1 QIAKLDKD
9 IVWYEYQE
17 VDGVQV
23 LAPKVYLS
31 QNTLKNLNTDTRS
44 RITGIENTYV
54 RTGNLENAGL
64 IGGYGNTY
72 VEAKEVN
79 NRTLGNQLA
88 EIRGN
93 KTTII
98 AQNNINNIGAKISG
112 NESLNLVAIDG
123 DIVNKSTVE
132 KIEFNNGEFDRSKF
146 TKIDSVGEIVSNGNM
161 YMLTN
166 NYTSVGAITQAKNLN
181 INVTNDINIKSQEVS
196 GEQKFGK
203 GDSQYNYYGFERNI
217 GSVVKAENLNTTA
230 SNLNISGS
238 AVTTKTANL
247 NVDKLNIESKV
258 DKEDEIRKSSY
269 KDLLKSGSK
278 KETIHNEENSAG
290 SLYVENKG
298 TIKGDVNLVGSNLV
312 LGNDSFVGGKVTT
325 DSRELHSSYSLEEKK
340 KGFSGSIGSG
350 GFSVGY
356 GKSESKLKEKDL
368 TNAKSNLV
376 LGDGTTLNKG
386 ADITATNL
394 IHGNIS
400 INNGDVKFGARK
412 DVKNVETSSKS
423 SGINLSVKIK
433 SDALDRAKQGVDS
446 FKQMKS
452 GDILGSIASTTNTV
466 TGVVSGLASNQ
477 GTKLPLSAVNK
488 NNSDDDNDDDQNN
501 QDNTVGKDNLKAAQ
515 ATNNFYANVG
525 VNLGFNKSSSNSNS
539 HSESGVVTTIKG
551 KNGNSSITYNNVKNI
566 EYIGTQAQN
575 TKFIYNNVENITKK
589 AIELNNYSSSS
600 SRSSGISAGVTIGYG
615 DGTQTSV

>member
-1 QIAKLDKD
+1 MIK
-9 IVWYEYQE
+9 IYEYQE

-31 QNTLKNLNTDTRS
+31 QNTIKNLNTDSRS

-54 RTGNLENAGL
+54 RTGNLENVGL

-112 NESLNLVAIDG
+112 NESLNLVAING
-123 DIVNKSTVE
+123 DIINKSTIKNVE
-132 KIEFNNGEFDRSKF
+132 YNFGELDRTRHSELV
-146 TKIDSVGEIVSNGNM
+146 SVGQIVSNGNLNILGNNFTSTAA
-161 YMLTN
+161 LTKGDN
-166 NYTSVGAITQAKNLN
+166 VVLNVRENVNIGSLKLSGEEKFGSNSENYTSYAFEKNIGSDLEGKKLTISGNNLN
-181 INVTNDINIKSQEVS
+181 I
-196 GEQKFGK
+196 K
-203 GDSQYNYYGFERNI
+203 GS
-217 GSVVKAENLNTTA
+217 SVIAENALINTK
-230 SNLNISGS
+230 NVNIVSDVNYENRES
-238 AVTTKTANL
+238 SSKTKTGFLSSKSSEEKSHEETNSTANL
-247 NVDKLNIESKV
+247 NVK
-258 DKEDEIRKSSY
+258 
-269 KDLLKSGSK
+269 
-278 KETIHNEENSAG
+278 
-290 SLYVENKG
+290 NKAI
-298 TIKGDVNLVGSNLV
+298 IKGDVNLVGSNLV

-325 DSRELHSSYSLEEKK
+325 DSRELHSSYSYKESK

-412 DVKNVETSSKS
+412 DLKDVETSSKS

-452 GDILGSIASTTNTV
+452 GDILGGIASSTNTV
-466 TGVVSGLASNQ
+466 TGIVSGLASNQ
-477 GTKLPLSAVNK
+477 GTKLPVSAAK
-488 NNSDDDNDDDQNN
+488 A
-501 QDNTVGKDNLKAAQ
+501 DNTVGKDNLKAAQ
-515 ATNNFYANVG
+515 ATNNFYANAG
-525 VNLGFNKSSSNSNS
+525 VNLGFNKSSSESKS

-551 KNGNSSITYNNVKNI
+551 KNGNSSITYNDVKNI
-566 EYIGTQAQN
+566 EYIGT
-575 TKFIYNNVENITKK
+575 
-589 AIELNNYSSSS
+589 
-600 SRSSGISAGVTIGYG
+600 
-615 DGTQTSV
+615 

>member
-1 QIAKLDKD
+1 
-9 IVWYEYQE
+9 
-17 VDGVQV
+17 
-23 LAPKVYLS
+23 
-31 QNTLKNLNTDTRS
+31 
-44 RITGIENTYV
+44 
-54 RTGNLENAGL
+54 
-64 IGGYGNTY
+64 
-72 VEAKEVN
+72 
-79 NRTLGNQLA
+79 
-88 EIRGN
+88 
-93 KTTII
+93 
-98 AQNNINNIGAKISG
+98 
-112 NESLNLVAIDG
+112 
-123 DIVNKSTVE
+123 
-132 KIEFNNGEFDRSKF
+132 
-146 TKIDSVGEIVSNGNM
+146 
-161 YMLTN
+161 MLTN
-166 NYTSVGAITQAKNLN
+166 NYTNVGAITQAKNAN

-217 GSVVKAENLNTTA
+217 GSVVKAENLNITA

-269 KDLLKSGSK
+269 KSLLKSGSK

-298 TIKGDVNLVGSNLV
+298 TIKGNVNLVGSNLV
-312 LGNDSFVGGKVTT
+312 LGNDSFIGGKVTT

-376 LGDGTTLNKG
+376 LGDNVTLNKG
-386 ADITATNL
+386 ANITATNL

-412 DVKNVETSSKS
+412 DVKDVETSSKS

-452 GDILGSIASTTNTV
+452 GDILGGVASTTNTV

-525 VNLGFNKSSSNSNS
+525 VNLGFNKSSSKTSS
-539 HSESGVVTTIKG
+539 HSETAVVTTIQG
-551 KNGNSSITYNNVKNI
+551 KDKDSSITYNNVKNI
-566 EYIGTQAQN
+566 EYVGTQAQN

-589 AIELNNYSSSS
+589 AVELNNYSSSS

-615 DGTQTSV
+615 DGTQTSVDAINISVSKSKMNSNGTNFQNGKFVNVDEVHNNTKNMTLSGFNQEGGTVTGNIQNLTIESKQNTSTTTGSTKRILLSEM